1 MFHFGTMSRTAF
13 FLSLV
18 AFAVCGLSATASA
31 QIYTWH
37 DANGNLV
44 LSDSAPADSPNTLHT
59 YKVAN
64 TTSAAVRVTRPLS
77 RQYRDDYDD
86 LVVEHA
92 RLHGI
97 RPDLV
102 RAVIQVESGYNPS
115 ARSPKGAMGLMQLM
129 PTTAAALGVTRPYDP
144 EQNIRGGVAYLRQL
158 LERYD
163 NNEELALAAYNAGPE
178 AVGRYGNKVPPYRET
193 RDYVRKVKTQTSV
206 TTAATPRRFMYKTVE
221 VIDGRPTTRW
231 SNTKPE
237 SGAYEVWDIT
247 R

>member
-1 MFHFGTMSRTAF
+1 MPRILRLAA
-13 FLSLV
+13 LLALV
-18 AFAVCGLSATASA
+18 FCAAASTASA
-31 QIYTWH
+31 QIYTWR
-37 DANGNLV
+37 DTNGNLV
-44 LSDSAPADSPNTLHT
+44 LSDTPPADAPSALHT

-64 TTSAAVRVTRPLS
+64 TLAPVRVTRPVS

-92 RLHGI
+92 RAQGV

-102 RAVIQVESGYNPS
+102 RAVIQVESGYNPY
-115 ARSPKGAMGLMQLM
+115 ARSVKGAMGLMQLM
-129 PTTAAALGVTRPYDP
+129 PATAASLGVTRPYDP
-144 EQNIRGGVAYLRQL
+144 EQNIRGGVTYLRRL

-193 RDYVRKVKTQTSV
+193 RDYVRKVRTRTPV
-206 TTAATPRRFMYKTVE
+206 TTAATERRLMYKTVE
-221 VIDGRPTTRW
+221 VVDGRPMTRW

-237 SGAYEVWDIT
+237 TGSYEVWDTT